1 MQRIISLILTIIMV
15 AAAIAPMGTA
25 VATDAEENTI
35 SVVFDSADD
44 ASQILLGDGTVS
56 VVPGDCNGDGKV
68 TSKDSIQI
76 KKYLVGISDSLD
88 LAGADAN
95 GDGKVNAKDSL
106 KIKAIIKGL
115 TIAQTVQTVATFS
128 SLSKTAL
135 YDENENAAYIT
146 ADSSSITARIVPDE
160 IASGFEA
167 ENYKYAGIVY
177 KTSADSTEGTVY
189 AVSDTP
195 GKTKY
200 TVYNDGTYHVKMF
213 DMTENEDWHGSIEA
227 IAFDFI
233 AGCKTG
239 DTVYI
244 DSFILT
250 NSIEALEAQATERLQ
265 IRTYPELSAANGKS
279 GTVSDTDSFSIVFSN
294 EESLL
299 DLSGAYNTDHAFNT
313 YASCLELV
321 VSGTRVDP
329 QIYLDLSTYNLSA
342 NEYKYVTYIY
352 KTRTDSLY
360 ERKGEIFFCA
370 GDVTQPTGGC
380 SYQFKLAADGNL
392 YAVTVDASNLK
403 NSSNKT
409 YWNGKVHGMR
419 LDYFQD
425 ATIGESVFVKAVVL
439 SKTAAAAETTA
450 ALLTGTQSVG
460 GLDAKASMDYL
471 YKVYSKDTSGTAYIE
486 EVDGDLAFR
495 FTGGTVDRFT
505 KDHLGTRLE
514 AFIQKNVGTISEVEV
529 LDGYEPLYDSYVD
542 TEEAEGYV
550 TYKVQVEDNFYVLFR
565 KTQYNMKKIIL
576 DHDLGP
582 DCDDAAAIC
591 IAVKAHM
598 KGEINCLAITS
609 CMNTSMSAYA
619 GAAVPHYLGCHDI
632 PFAYNNERSATGMN
646 VRCCGTPA
654 TQYWNKQSAWPTIY
668 YNTPLLREIL
678 ANNGNERDIL
688 FITIGPLTT
697 LYCLFNSGAD
707 EFSDMNGRELWAA
720 NVYSYVCGG
729 GNFSHLNDNE
739 HNFQNDFE
747 ATNATVNT
755 ITEVPMTFVG
765 ANVAGTIMSGDPV
778 LKNCSNDWV
787 LRPYYYLQSWEL
799 YYSRQS
805 WDLATVYYA
814 VYGGAGM
821 WQVKSGYDVKAWTNG
836 ETILNQPGTS
846 SFIEPITSDSY
857 VKGVFNETMQPYLN

>member
-1 MQRIISLILTIIMV
+1 MLLSVVSPVGTV
-15 AAAIAPMGTA
+15 FAAD
-25 VATDAEENTI
+25 TDENTV
-35 SVVFDSADD
+35 SVVFDSTES
-44 ASQILLGDGTVS
+44 ASQILLGDGTVKT
-56 VVPGDCNGDGKV
+56 VPGDTNGDGKV

-76 KKYLVGISDSLD
+76 KKYLVGMTQNID

-106 KIKAIIKGL
+106 RIKAIIKGL
-115 TIAQTVQTVATFS
+115 VQVNTIQTASTFS
-128 SLSKTAL
+128 TLSKTAL
-135 YDENENAAYIT
+135 YDEGENAAYIT
-146 ADSSSITARIVPDE
+146 AESSSVTARIIPETV
-160 IASGFEA
+160 AKGFEA
-167 ENYKYAGIVY
+167 EGYKYAGIVY
-177 KTSADSTEGTVY
+177 KAETAATEGAVY
-189 AVSDTP
+189 AASEAPV
-195 GKTKY
+195 KTDY
-200 TVYNDGTYHVKMF
+200 TVYGDGTYHVKMF
-213 DMTENEDWHGSIEA
+213 DMTENEGWSGNVEA
-227 IAFDFI
+227 IAFDLMK
-233 AGCKTG
+233 GCVAG
-239 DTVYI
+239 DTVYV
-244 DSFILT
+244 DSFIMT
-250 NSIEALEAQATERLQ
+250 NSIEALESTATKRLGV
-265 IRTYPELSAANGKS
+265 RNYPELSAADGKS
-279 GTVSDTDSFSIVFSN
+279 GTVSDTDSFSVVFSSS
-294 EESLL
+294 ESLA
-299 DLSGAYNTDHAFNT
+299 DLGGAYNTDYAFNT

-342 NEYKYVTYIY
+342 DEYKYVTYIY
-352 KTRTDSLY
+352 KTRTDAVA

-370 GDVTQPTGGC
+370 GDVAQPTGGC

-392 YAVTVDASNLK
+392 YAVTVDGTSLR
-403 NSSNKT
+403 NSSNKA
-409 YWNGKVHGMR
+409 YWNGKIHGMR

-450 ALLTGTQSVG
+450 ALLTGKQGVG
-460 GLDAKASMDYL
+460 SLDAKASMDYL

-505 KDHLGTRLE
+505 KEHLGTRLE
-514 AFIQKNVGTISEVEV
+514 AFLTKNVGTVADIEV
-529 LDGYEPLYDSYVD
+529 LDGYEPLYDSYVE

-550 TYKVQVEDNFYVLFR
+550 TYKVQVEDNFYILFR

-619 GAAVPHYLGCHDI
+619 GAAVPHYLGCNDI
-632 PFAYNNERSATGMN
+632 PFAYNNERSATGAN

-668 YNTPLLREIL
+668 HNTPLLREIL

-688 FITIGPLTT
+688 FITVGPLTT

-707 EFSDMNGRELWAA
+707 QFSDMNGRELWAA

-729 GNFSHLNDNE
+729 GNFSHFNDNE

-778 LKNCSNDWV
+778 LKNCTNDWV

-846 SFIEPITSDSY
+846 SYIESITSDSY
-857 VKGVFNETMQPYLN
+857 VQGVFNETMQPYLN